1 MMKFN
6 TRAIHV
12 GQSPEPGT
20 GSVVVPVFQTSTF
33 AQESPGKD
41 KGYDYARTRNP
52 TREALE
58 SCVAS
63 LESGKHGLAFA
74 SGMAAE
80 DAILHLLRQGDEVVC
95 TDDVYGGTYRLFERI
110 FKKQGLHFK
119 WVDSSSSE
127 VIESEITERTKM
139 VWIETPTNPLLKLT
153 DLEVVVTRAR
163 QVGALSVVDNT
174 FATPYFQRPI
184 ELGVDIVLHSTTK
197 YIGGHSDV
205 VGGVV
210 VVNDSKLY
218 KRLAFIQNSVGGVP
232 GPWDAWLVLRGIKTL
247 GIRMERH
254 FKNALAAA
262 QILQDH
268 PKVRLVIYP
277 WLPSH
282 PQYELA
288 RKQMTGMSGMI
299 SIYLDTDL
307 NGTKRF
313 LESVRLFTLA
323 ESLGG
328 VESLVEHPAIMTH
341 ASLPPEVREKLGI
354 DDALVR
360 LSVGIE
366 DSGDLLD
373 DLNKALKKV

>member
-1 MMKFN
+1 MKFN

-12 GQSPEPGT
+12 GQSPEAST
-20 GSVVVPVFQTSTF
+20 GAVVVPVYQTSTF

-41 KGYDYARTRNP
+41 KGYDYARTSNP
-52 TREALE
+52 TRQALE

-63 LESGKHGLAFA
+63 LESGKYGLAFS

-80 DAILHLLRQGDEVVC
+80 DAVIHLLRQGDEVVC
-95 TDDVYGGTYRLFERI
+95 TQGVYSGTYRLFERI
-110 FKKQGLHFK
+110 FRKQGLEFK
-119 WVDSSSSE
+119 WVDTSSPE
-127 VIESEITERTKM
+127 VVESEITESTKM

-153 DLEVVVTRAR
+153 DLKALVARAR

-174 FATPYFQRPI
+174 FATPCFQRPL
-184 ELGVDIVLHSTTK
+184 EFGVDIVLHSTTK
-197 YIGGHSDV
+197 YMGGHSDV

-210 VVNDSKLY
+210 VVNDTELHEQ
-218 KRLAFIQNSVGGVP
+218 LGFIQNSVGGIP

-247 GIRMERH
+247 GIRMQRH
-254 FKNALAAA
+254 FSNALAAA
-262 QILQDH
+262 QILEDH
-268 PKVRLVIYP
+268 PKVRRVIYP
-277 WLPSH
+277 WLASH
-282 PQYELA
+282 PQHELA
-288 RKQMTGMSGMI
+288 LRQMTGMSGMI
-299 SIYLDTDL
+299 SLYLDTDL

-313 LESVRLFTLA
+313 LESLRLFTLA

-341 ASLPPEVREKLGI
+341 ASLPPEVREQLGI

-366 DSGDLLD
+366 DSEDLLE
-373 DLNKALKKV
+373 DLDEALKRV